1 MSVGAQEFCW
11 RCSLASHKPW
21 PLLLALA
28 HELRFHACSRFRDV
42 GLWALADGRRF
53 NGTHHPRFHAIRT
66 RLSQL
71 IEMHPQQLGWG
82 RSRWSCELLSHQL
95 AREFSSTY
103 HPAHISRV
111 LASLGIRR
119 VVPRMSIA
127 RQPWDHRE
135 QAFRL
140 FEKFVGLPQ
149 GDIVLFADEVD
160 IHLNPKC
167 GPVLARAGHRPT
179 METPGANTKRYLAG
193 AYNQVTGHLVWV
205 RGKRKAS
212 ELFIELCEEIA
223 SRYRGW
229 GTIHLVV
236 DNYGIHSSKKTNE
249 ALEAL
254 GGKIVLHFLPS
265 YSPEYNVTVHGV
277 GSRITQEADRC
288 AGA

>member
-1 MSVGAQEFCW
+1 
-11 RCSLASHKPW
+11 
-21 PLLLALA
+21 
-28 HELRFHACSRFRDV
+28 
-42 GLWALADGRRF
+42 
-53 NGTHHPRFHAIRT
+53 
-66 RLSQL
+66 
-71 IEMHPQQLGWG
+71 
-82 RSRWSCELLSHQL
+82 
-95 AREFSSTY
+95 
-103 HPAHISRV
+103 
-111 LASLGIRR
+111 
-119 VVPRMSIA
+119 
-127 RQPWDHRE
+127 
-135 QAFRL
+135 
-140 FEKFVGLPQ
+140 
-149 GDIVLFADEVD
+149 
-160 IHLNPKC
+160 
-167 GPVLARAGHRPT
+167 